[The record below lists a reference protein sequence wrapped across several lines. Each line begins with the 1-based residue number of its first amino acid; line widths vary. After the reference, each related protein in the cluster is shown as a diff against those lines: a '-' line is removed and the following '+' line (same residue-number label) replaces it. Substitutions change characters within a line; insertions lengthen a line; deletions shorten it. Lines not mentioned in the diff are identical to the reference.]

1 MATVGDLLRETRE
14 AKGLSLDQ
22 VENAT
27 HIRQRLLQAL
37 EENDFSA
44 LPAPVFVK
52 GFLRNYA
59 QLLGLNPDDV
69 LQMYKSQVGDDA
81 VTFHPTT
88 LTEPLETGRRFGTG
102 VWGLLL
108 MIAIVAL
115 LAWISLQQGWIRIPP
130 RASGN
135 GGTPGAQSTA
145 TTAAVGVIA
154 TSTPATIAPPTA
166 TTGISPSPAA
176 TDTPTSSP
184 TSASATATAT
194 GTPTRTW
201 TLSPTP
207 SVTPTVFAI
216 ADATSGIHL
225 ELEFTTRVWLRVY
238 TDGEMVFQG
247 FADKGTTQTYDA
259 KEQVYVHCGYGSGV
273 TAIVN
278 GQEYGPIYDKPDTV
292 HIEWRLAPGTPSVDT
307 DASPTQIVLSGG
319 MAATAT
325 ATPNRTP
332 TR

>member
-14 AKGLSLDQ
+14 AKGLSLGQ

-27 HIRQRLLQAL
+27 RIRQRLLQAL
-37 EENDFSA
+37 EENDFAA

-59 QLLGLNPDDV
+59 QLLELNPDDV
-69 LQMYKSQVGDDA
+69 LQMYRSQVGDDA
-81 VTFHPTT
+81 VVFRPTA

-102 VWGLLL
+102 LWGVPLI
-108 MIAIVAL
+108 IAIIAL
-115 LAWISLQQGWIRIPP
+115 LAWISLRQGWIQIPP

-135 GGTPGAQSTA
+135 GGTPGVRATA
-145 TTAAVGVIA
+145 TTVAVGVFG
-154 TSTPATIAPPTA
+154 TSTPAATAPATA
-166 TTGISPSPAA
+166 TMALSPSPAA
-176 TDTPTSSP
+176 TAVPTSSP
-184 TSASATATAT
+184 AAPATATS
-194 GTPTRTW
+194 TPTRTR

-207 SVTPTVFAI
+207 SVTPTVFAV
-216 ADATSGIHL
+216 ADTASGIHL
-225 ELEFTTRVWLRVY
+225 ELEFATKAWLRVY
-238 TDGEMVFQG
+238 TDGEMVFEG
-247 FADKGTTQTYDA
+247 FADKGATQMYDA

-292 HIEWRLAPGTPSVDT
+292 HIEWRLTPGTPSVNADT
-307 DASPTQIVLSGG
+307 SPTQIVLTGG
-319 MAATAT
+319 AAVTTT
-325 ATPNRTP
+325 ATPSRTP